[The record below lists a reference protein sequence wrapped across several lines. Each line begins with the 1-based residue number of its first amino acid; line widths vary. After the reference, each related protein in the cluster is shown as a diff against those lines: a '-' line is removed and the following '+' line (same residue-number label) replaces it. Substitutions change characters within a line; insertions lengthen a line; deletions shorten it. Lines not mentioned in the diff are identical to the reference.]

1 MGLTLLLFLDVM
13 SLSGFISNW
22 CYICSVCFLLYF
34 LENVDIIAMIYTFV
48 ITPSLPT

>member
-22 CYICSVCFLLYF
+22 CSLCFLLYF

-48 ITPSLPT
+48 VTPSLPT

>member
-1 MGLTLLLFLDVM
+1 MSCLFQD
-13 SLSGFISNW
+13 LSVIGVT
-22 CYICSVCFLLYF
+22 SVAYVSCF